1 MLGADGG
8 VQKIKSVIR
17 ALVRVER
24 DVIDIDQYNED
35 TNPTEILKFIA
46 SQVASYQDLD
56 EKPEHVAKIM
66 KRLKRMVRLAS
77 CNDAIFQLTLDS
89 SFNVL
94 NIHCTTGKERYI
106 LSLLCEGIRG

>member
-1 MLGADGG
+1 MLTILVISLSLQLKRNQLLGADGG

-24 DVIDIDQYNED
+24 DVIDIDQYN
-35 TNPTEILKFIA
+35 
-46 SQVASYQDLD
+46 

>member
-1 MLGADGG
+1 MLTILVISLSLQLKKNQLLGADGG

-46 SQVASYQDLD
+46 SQVATYQDLD

-77 CNDAIFQLTLDS
+77 CNDFF
-89 SFNVL
+89 FNL
-94 NIHCTTGKERYI
+94 RLI
-106 LSLLCEGIRG
+106 LHSTF